1 MLVVVVVR
9 QTGHRL
15 VGLRIERHTGLGVE
29 VERLPATG
37 HQRQVEGV
45 AQRPLSDQP
54 QAAAADR
61 THLRVERHAQRIPV
75 RAERVGVELVVLVV
89 GRRGDGLDGV
99 LRRVDVAFAAVT
111 ADHVRPAVLVP
122 FDLLDRGLAAER
134 APAARVGE
142 RLGLVVPRAAA
153 QRGVVPFA
161 GRGVHQGAVALLLQV
176 AARGVEIR
184 DERVRGRGLE
194 RELIERAGACH
205 DLLVGPHG
213 AALGREQVV
222 PAVDLVQV
230 RALDELDVVAH
241 PDRAGRL
248 RLQLHRLDVELGQRD
263 AVERML
269 VFTVI
274 PGLLHQVLAAVV
286 VMEQAGVE
294 AHAVDA
300 NRTGP
305 RAVDVLGG
313 GQVVGAVLER
323 AVDDLHVGVDQPELA
338 VGVAQVRGPDTTGG
352 RVAAHVEQLGGVQR
366 GGQRVPVHHV
376 LRLVQADARE
386 PFESGVGD
394 VVSVTDA
401 DHRGIGVEAGEHG
414 VGDLHH

>member
-1 MLVVVVVR
+1 MYHWVRTLVRQPDSLSALGNDHGVLTQERGVVVAVVLRHLDHAALAVLVVRDERPGPMLVVVVVSSDR
-9 QTGHRL
+9 PSPGRSSDRTSHRSRRRSRTPASD
-15 VGLRIERHTGLGVE
+15 GP
-29 VERLPATG
+29 PATG
-37 HQRQVEGV
+37 RRCCT
-45 AQRPLSDQP
+45 A
-54 QAAAADR
+54 
-61 THLRVERHAQRIPV
+61 TPV
-75 RAERVGVELVVLVV
+75 RSASGCRRRPNPSSRRTARAAYSSPGRACRVSNSSCWSWVAG
-89 GRRGDGLDGV
+89 GRRS
-99 LRRVDVAFAAVT
+99 RRRPSARRRSVRRRDRRPRT
-111 ADHVRPAVLVP
+111 ASRPRPIRPSGSRVSRPSVHQP
-122 FDLLDRGLAAER
+122 RGS
-134 APAARVGE
+134 VE
-142 RLGLVVPRAAA
+142 RLGLVVPRAGRDR
-153 QRGVVPFA
+153 RGVVPFA

-184 DERVRGRGLE
+184 DERVRGARP
-194 RELIERAGACH
+194 RTRAHRACGRRATTSWWVH
-205 DLLVGPHG
+205 TVPPS
-213 AALGREQVV
+213 AARQVV

-338 VGVAQVRGPDTTGG
+338 VGG
-352 RVAAHVEQLGGVQR
+352 
-366 GGQRVPVHHV
+366 
-376 LRLVQADARE
+376 
-386 PFESGVGD
+386 
-394 VVSVTDA
+394 
-401 DHRGIGVEAGEHG
+401 
-414 VGDLHH
+414 